1 MMPRF
6 RLPRVEVVEYVT
18 VWNGARVPHPTTIA
32 PAPPPP
38 VREHLSR
45 FDVLAALRGAADGLT
60 MRAIADALE
69 TTLPRVNALLYGL
82 IQDGH
87 VVAEDTATTKRYGG
101 QLRRY
106 RVVTPPTLD
115 VGRSRGAHASAD
127 VPPRTPQTK
136 GATRPGRRSTLRAF
150 PAARVVRTE

>member
-6 RLPRVEVVEYVT
+6 RPRRVEVVEYVI

-32 PAPPPP
+32 PASPP

-87 VVAEDTATTKRYGG
+87 VVGEDTPTKKCYGG

-127 VPPRTPQTK
+127 VPPRTPQAK